1 MPVNP
6 KKKDPAAVALG
17 RKGGQKSGPARA
29 ARLTPEQRSESARN
43 AVRARW
49 AKAKGDSR
57 STIHRSEKTGIEKV
71 SRSREEVTIEAAPAT
86 PLLDTSR
93 KALHACLKRIKDAKN
108 ENDLRRLT
116 EELQRIVF
124 HKQYRNA

>member
-1 MPVNP
+1 MGAG
-6 KKKDPAAVALG
+6 KL
-17 RKGGQKSGPARA
+17 
-29 ARLTPEQRSESARN
+29 
-43 AVRARW
+43 
-49 AKAKGDSR
+49 
-57 STIHRSEKTGIEKV
+57 
-71 SRSREEVTIEAAPAT
+71 SRSREDVTSEAAPAT
-86 PLLDTSR
+86 PLLDTSK